1 MGKDQL
7 YFFLSVAVLLYAGGF
22 LWVETSNTITE
33 IDILMSL
40 PYANIGE
47 NLFSTVY
54 EKLINFQVNSL
65 DLDFSKIDKEISNI
79 QNY

>member
-1 MGKDQL
+1 MDKDQL

-47 NLFSTVY
+47 NLFPTVY